1 MKGNVYIDVPAATA
15 AEEPATRSYT
25 DALGRTVE
33 IPAQP
38 ERIIAHYFGSE
49 TVALGLPVVGTNY
62 INAAAVLT
70 GEQLKGIVDVGG
82 DGVNLNLEKVLELK
96 PDIILVPDFAETEAI
111 DQLTKIA
118 PTVAVPYGGDIFK
131 HLETIGDIAGNK
143 DAAAQ
148 WTASYTAK
156 ADEKRKELESVVK
169 PGETASAFILYQ
181 DKQLYL
187 YSPNYFGQTMH
198 KALALGVPDNVQ
210 KLFSD
215 KPDSLWESGSMELL
229 PDYAADYVFL
239 LVPGDNED
247 AKKAADDMLAS
258 SLWKNLPAVKNGKA
272 FVVDS
277 KWGFTDPMTMNWL
290 LDEMTTTIEGK

>member
-1 MKGNVYIDVPAATA
+1 M
-15 AEEPATRSYT
+15 
-25 DALGRTVE
+25 
-33 IPAQP
+33 
-38 ERIIAHYFGSE
+38 
-49 TVALGLPVVGTNY
+49 
-62 INAAAVLT
+62 
-70 GEQLKGIVDVGG
+70 
-82 DGVNLNLEKVLELK
+82 
-96 PDIILVPDFAETEAI
+96 
-111 DQLTKIA
+111 
-118 PTVAVPYGGDIFK
+118 
-131 HLETIGDIAGNK
+131 
-143 DAAAQ
+143 
-148 WTASYTAK
+148 
-156 ADEKRKELESVVK
+156 K

-198 KALALGVPDNVQ
+198 KALGLGVPDNVQ

-215 KPDSLWESGSMELL
+215 KPDSLWESVSMELL

-258 SLWKNLPAVKNGKA
+258 SLRMNLPAVKNGKA